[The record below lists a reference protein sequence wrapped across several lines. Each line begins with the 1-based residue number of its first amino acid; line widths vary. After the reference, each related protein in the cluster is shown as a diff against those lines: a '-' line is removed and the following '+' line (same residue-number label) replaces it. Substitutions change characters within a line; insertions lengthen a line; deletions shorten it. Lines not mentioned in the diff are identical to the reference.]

1 MLTRHAKV
9 CEHTM
14 FVYFCC
20 IVIVGCSNGT
30 NAVALAVRTPS
41 ALAVRTPSALAVRT
55 PSALAVRTLSALA
68 VLTPSAIAVQT
79 PSALLPL
86 LRLRLLTAKDVSVA
100 V

>member
-30 NAVALAVRTPS
+30 NAVALAVRRTPS

-55 PSALAVRTLSALA
+55 PSALAVQ
-68 VLTPSAIAVQT
+68 TPSALAVQT

-86 LRLRLLTAKDVSVA
+86 LRLRLLIAKDVSVA